1 MKLVVLSQK
10 PELYSTRRVVEAAE
24 TAGHEV
30 QVLDYLRCSMDI
42 TAHNPRIIVDGL
54 EIEQVDAVL
63 PRVAASANFYGTAV
77 VRQFEMRGVYTVNTS
92 QAISRSRDKLRCLQL
107 LSRKGIAM
115 PVTAFGHS
123 GTDVAEL
130 IRSVGGAPLIVKLL
144 EGTQGIGVV
153 LCETHQAAESV
164 IEAFRNLQANILV
177 QEFIAEAKGADMR
190 CFVVG
195 KRVVASMVRQA
206 APGEFRSNIHRGGH
220 GSKVKL
226 TPEERSIA
234 VRAAKAMNLRVAGVD
249 MIRSHHGPLVIEVN
263 SSPGL
268 EGIEKA
274 TGVDV
279 AGAIV
284 RFIEKEAVPGK
295 DGEDRIEQ

>member
-1 MKLVVLSQK
+1 MKLAVLSQK
-10 PELYSTRRVVEAAE
+10 PELYSTRRVVEAAQE
-24 TAGHEV
+24 AGHEV
-30 QVLDYLRCSMDI
+30 QVIDYLRCSMDI
-42 TAHNPRIIVDGL
+42 SAHHPKLTVDGL
-54 EIEQVDAVL
+54 EVTGLDAVL

-77 VRQFEMRGVYTVNTS
+77 VRQFEMQGVYTVNTS
-92 QAISRSRDKLRCLQL
+92 QAISRSRDKLRSLQL

-123 GTDVAEL
+123 GTAVKEL
-130 IRSVGGAPLIVKLL
+130 IDTVGGAPLIVKLL

-153 LCETHQAAESV
+153 LCETAQAAESV
-164 IEAFRNLQANILV
+164 IEAFRNLEANILV
-177 QEFIAEAKGADMR
+177 QEFIAEAAGADMR

-195 KRVVASMVRQA
+195 KKVVASMLRQA
-206 APGEFRSNIHRGGH
+206 PPGEFRSNIHRGGS
-220 GSKVKL
+220 GTKVRL

-249 MIRSHHGPLVIEVN
+249 MIRSKHGPLVIEVN

-268 EGIEKA
+268 EGIERA

-284 RFIEKEAVPGK
+284 RYIEKEAKPGTS
-295 DGEDRIEQ
+295 GEDRVEK